1 MGPAQHR
8 IAPVLEPL
16 GELFVGAGHTLAL
29 VGGPVRDAMLG
40 RAHNDLDF
48 TTSAHPDV
56 TERLLRG
63 WADAV
68 WDMGRAFGTIG
79 SRKGEWQVEVTT
91 YRSESYDPT
100 SRKPAV
106 DFGDSLEGDLGRRD
120 FTVNAMA
127 VLLPDREFLA
137 RAKP

>member
-1 MGPAQHR
+1 MSGAELPPLRMADVQQSVADELDR
-8 IAPVLEPL
+8 IAPILEPL
-16 GELFVGAGHTLAL
+16 GELFPGAGHTLAL

-40 RAHNDLDF
+40 RAHNDLYF

-100 SRKPAV
+100 SSNTSV
-106 DFGDSLEGDLGRRD
+106 D
-120 FTVNAMA
+120 
-127 VLLPDREFLA
+127 
-137 RAKP
+137 